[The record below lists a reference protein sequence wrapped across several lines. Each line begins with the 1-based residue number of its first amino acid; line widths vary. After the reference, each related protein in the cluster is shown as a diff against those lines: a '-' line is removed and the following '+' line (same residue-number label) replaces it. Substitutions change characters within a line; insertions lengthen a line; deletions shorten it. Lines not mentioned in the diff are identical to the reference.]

1 MKKFLVAALAISLMA
16 AVAAIAVAQTYQ
28 IPPATFDASVTPTN
42 AGTTK
47 KPKASKIRLALTVP
61 KEARLTADQ
70 LTFHLPQH
78 VRVSGKGF
86 KYCPST
92 TLDTTK
98 NPNKC
103 PKGSKVGTGTAT
115 AAFGPNLTP
124 INFNV
129 TLFAGSKNELGVWLQ
144 ATNLPIAKALRGII
158 SKSGSP
164 YNQKLTIDIPRE
176 LQQQLGAWVYLTGL
190 NATVGATR
198 TTRVKGK
205 RRVYRLIS
213 TVGCPADKLHR
224 FEARTRFVANPN
236 PPPMGEAVK
245 TDTSACT
252 K

>member
-28 IPPATFDASVTPTN
+28 IPPSTFDASVTPTN
-42 AGTTK
+42 AGTKK

-70 LTFHLPQH
+70 LVFHLPQH

-86 KYCPST
+86 KFCPST
-92 TLDTTK
+92 TLDNTK

-103 PKGSKVGTGTAT
+103 PKGSKVGQGTAS
-115 AAFGPNLTP
+115 AAFGPKLTP

-129 TLFAGSKNELGVWLQ
+129 TIFAGSRNELGIWLQ
-144 ATNLPIAKALRGII
+144 ATNQPLAKALRGIV

-164 YNQKLTIDIPRE
+164 YNQKLTIDIPPE
-176 LQQQLGAWVYLTGL
+176 LQRQLGAYVYLTGL
-190 NATVGATR
+190 NATVG
-198 TTRVKGK
+198 KSNGK
-205 RRVYRLIS
+205 RGKKRKNLIT
-213 TVGCPADKLHR
+213 TVGCPADRLHR
-224 FEARTRFVANPN
+224 FEARVRFVANPS

-252 K
+252 Q

>member
-28 IPPATFDASVTPTN
+28 IPPATFDASITPTN
-42 AGTTK
+42 AGTKK
-47 KPKASKIRLALTVP
+47 KPKASKVRLSLTVP

-70 LTFHLPQH
+70 ITFHLPQH
-78 VRVSGKGF
+78 ARVSAKGF

-103 PKGSKVGTGTAT
+103 PKGSKVGSGTAT
-115 AAFGPNLTP
+115 AAFGPKMQP
-124 INFNV
+124 INFNI
-129 TLFAGSKNELGVWLQ
+129 TIFAGSRNELGIWLQ
-144 ATNLPIAKALRGII
+144 ATNLPLAKALRGIV

-164 YNQKLTIDIPRE
+164 YNQKITIDIPRE
-176 LQQQLGAWVYLTGL
+176 LQQQLGAYVYLTGL
-190 NATVGATR
+190 NATVGASNGK
-198 TTRVKGK
+198 KGRK
-205 RRVYRLIS
+205 RKNLIT

-224 FEARTRFVANPN
+224 FEARVRFVDNPN